1 MAYDKALI
9 AGKLRR
15 WEKYLIGFRLPAW
28 EDIPDFGLYMEQ
40 VVDLLKRYL
49 DYMPPELKEEDV
61 VTSSAINNYVRRG
74 IMPGPRKKKYYRLHV
89 AYLIM
94 ICALKQS
101 LNMVMIMSLLPQGQE
116 EEEVRRAYDSF
127 VQRHALSARFFV
139 DQVRMVSSAILDHAD
154 TTEMAVNTTEELITS
169 AAIVAGFSRLLA
181 EKLLLLDGKD
191 LETGGSIEI
200 RTPTPGI
207 DQVRMHKSILDAGR
221 RGFSGCAVC
230 TARRFSEPRGVYVPS
245 LLFMEQAGQPER
257 I

>member
-74 IMPGPRKKKYYRLHV
+74 IMPGPRKKKYYRLHI

-139 DQVRMVSSAILDHAD
+139 DQVRV
-154 TTEMAVNTTEELITS
+154 VTTEELIPS

-200 RTPTPGI
+200 RTP
-207 DQVRMHKSILDAGR
+207 
-221 RGFSGCAVC
+221 
-230 TARRFSEPRGVYVPS
+230 PR
-245 LLFMEQAGQPER
+245 E
-257 I
+257 